1 MDLTSMHA
9 LLDVTESTILE
20 SFQSRDADED
30 KRRREA
36 FLDSLYRPTTAAQGI
51 NGDGYQPIPAGFDD
65 GGEDAFD
72 IALRAGAKG

>member
-1 MDLTSMHA
+1 MALTSMHA

-20 SFQSRDADED
+20 TFQSAKPDED
-30 KRRREA
+30 RRRRER
-36 FLDSLYRPTTAAQGI
+36 FLDSLYRPTPAAQEI

-72 IALRAGAKG
+72 LALKTGAKG